1 MYRYNTTGKS
11 GSGLFGASR
20 DKATSSVLIRIV
32 DGVFDWMDRARQR
45 RHLAELDDRLLRDIG
60 ISRAEV
66 DAEISRPVWRALT

>member
-11 GSGLFGASR
+11 GSDLFGGSR
-20 DKATSSVLIRIV
+20 NKAAVSVLTRIV
-32 DGVFDWMDRARQR
+32 DVVFGWMDRARQR

-66 DAEISRPVWRALT
+66 EVEMSRPVWRALD